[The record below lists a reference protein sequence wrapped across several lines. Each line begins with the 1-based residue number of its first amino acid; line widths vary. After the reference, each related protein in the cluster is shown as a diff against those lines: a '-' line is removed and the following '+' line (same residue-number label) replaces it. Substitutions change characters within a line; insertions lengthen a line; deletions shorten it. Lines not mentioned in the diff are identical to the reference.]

1 MAIPSPTTTLTARFN
16 FRSVQKVRHPLFS
29 EAFRITLGNAKVLSI
44 AAPRITSTS
53 IVIAHATKPTFS
65 HRTRDRSRRN
75 LGPRNNPSPR
85 SHHLHPPLGIVRLSF
100 VVKAGTSQH
109 LHVTCRTTRL
119 FPVMR
124 SVKNVTKGYSSTQV
138 KVREATSNDP
148 WGPTGTQMSEIA
160 QMTFNTS
167 TDFYDIMDMLDKRLN
182 DKGKN
187 WRHVLKALK
196 VLDYCL
202 HEGSELVVT
211 WARQSIYIIK
221 TLREFQYIDE
231 EGRDVG
237 QNVRVA
243 AKELTSLILDEE
255 RLRAERTDRKSW
267 KSRVTGLE
275 EQMPHHQSVGEPSN
289 RRPRGERRQMNEEE
303 DAEYRLA
310 LEASKYQEEED
321 RRKRESRQ
329 NVHDD
334 DDDLA
339 KAIKLSKEEEERRR
353 RELEES
359 NAASLFDDDPIQTS
373 QPQHTGFNQGYQQGN
388 PVDFFAN
395 PIDQN
400 QLQPQPTNYM
410 ANAYTG
416 YQQQQQPQQPQPT
429 GFQPNYNG
437 FYGMQ
442 TGAGLDP
449 YGQQQQQ
456 QQQQQNLQ
464 AFQPQPTGYNPYAQ
478 QQQQQMSTPVSPVHA
493 GSNNP
498 WSTGSMPQ
506 QQSLQPT
513 PTGSNNP
520 FAQFNRPQS
529 AKPIMNSLGSL
540 PEQKS
545 LSTFNQ
551 PQQQQLQLQQQQSF
565 TMPQKELSEHES
577 KLNSLLASGD
587 GMDTYGNTGNLRIP
601 AQHTAPG
608 TFVNSAGA
616 GINQLN
622 AQATGNN
629 PFLRQQFTGMPNIS
643 YGSQIPSATGPA
655 NMNGQSNNPFGARPQ
670 QNQQSNDLIQF

>member
-1 MAIPSPTTTLTARFN
+1 MCAANNLTY
-16 FRSVQKVRHPLFS
+16 
-29 EAFRITLGNAKVLSI
+29 T
-44 AAPRITSTS
+44 
-53 IVIAHATKPTFS
+53 
-65 HRTRDRSRRN
+65 
-75 LGPRNNPSPR
+75 
-85 SHHLHPPLGIVRLSF
+85 
-100 VVKAGTSQH
+100 
-109 LHVTCRTTRL
+109 
-119 FPVMR
+119 
-124 SVKNVTKGYSSTQV
+124 
-138 KVREATSNDP
+138 ATSNDP

-221 TLREFQYIDE
+221 TLREFQYVDE
-231 EGRDVG
+231 DGRDVG

-255 RLRAERTDRKSW
+255 RLRAERSDRKSW

-275 EQMPHHQSVGEPSN
+275 ENMPQHHSAGESSN
-289 RRPRGERRQMNEEE
+289 RRPRERRQMNDEE

-321 RRKRESRQ
+321 RRKRENRQ
-329 NVHDD
+329 SGPDD

-359 NAASLFDDDPIQTS
+359 NAASLFDDDPVQTA
-373 QPQHTGFNQGYQQGN
+373 QPTGFNQGYQQGN
-388 PVDFFAN
+388 QVDFFAN
-395 PIDQN
+395 PIEQN
-400 QLQPQPTNYM
+400 QPQPTGYM
-410 ANAYTG
+410 QSAYTG
-416 YQQQQQPQQPQPT
+416 FQPQQPQPT
-429 GFQPNYNG
+429 GFQPNYNSM
-437 FYGMQ
+437 YGMQ
-442 TGAGLDP
+442 TGAGMDP

-456 QQQQQNLQ
+456 GMQG
-464 AFQPQPTGYNPYAQ
+464 FQPQPTGYNPYAQ
-478 QQQQQMSTPVSPVHA
+478 QQQSISSPVSPDTTLQQP

-498 WSTGSMPQ
+498 WSTGTMLSALPSQPQ
-506 QQSLQPT
+506 QQPQSLQPT

-520 FAQFNRPQS
+520 FAQFSRPQS
-529 AKPIMNSLGSL
+529 ARPAMNSLGSL
-540 PEQKS
+540 PEQKT

-551 PQQQQLQLQQQQSF
+551 PQQTMPQQQPQQQQQQQPF
-565 TMPQKELSEHES
+565 MPQKEMSEHEL
-577 KLNSLLASGD
+577 KLNSLLATGE
-587 GMDTYGNTGNLRIP
+587 GLDTYGNTGNLRIP
-601 AQHTAPG
+601 SQHTAPG

-629 PFLRQQFTGMPNIS
+629 PFLRQQFTGMPNVS
-643 YGSQIPSATGPA
+643 YGAQMPSATGPA
-655 NMNGQSNNPFGARPQ
+655 NMNGQNNNPFGPRPPQ
-670 QNQQSNDLIQF
+670 QQSQQNDLIQF